1 MGNAIGQVLSF
12 GVGVAISPVPIIDVV
27 LMLGTPRAR
36 SNGPAFLL
44 GWLVGLAAVGT
55 VVLLVSSG
63 ASASDEGAPATWVSV
78 LKIVL
83 GVLLVLVAARQFRG
97 RPRGEQEGE
106 LPKWMQSIDAFKA
119 PRRWAPACC
128 SRP

>member
-12 GVGVAISPVPIIDVV
+12 GVGVAISPVPII
-27 LMLGTPRAR
+27 A
-36 SNGPAFLL
+36 
-44 GWLVGLAAVGT
+44 